1 MPRKN
6 MELSD
11 YLMAAPWWVSILV
24 GVLVFVLFRV
34 VIPMVL
40 VGSYRPIGAMLSQWA
55 PYLAAVFLLP
65 AAWSAFHSLRKRRML
80 DRQTSLESI
89 RRLSWKEFEEL
100 LGEAYRRQGYSVRE
114 NAGSGPDGGIDLTIE
129 REGRVYL
136 VQCKQ
141 YRAIKVD
148 VRVVREMLGLL
159 VAHGAQG
166 AIIVTSGVFTREAA
180 AFAEDKPIE
189 LLNGEKLAELITS
202 LQAKSTAPNSRVAP
216 MPSTRAGESKPPA
229 ASALECPSC
238 GGRLIIRQAQHGTR
252 IGSRFWGCS
261 NYPRCHYTA
270 DLEPE

>member
-1 MPRKN
+1 MPRKK

-11 YLMAAPWWVSILV
+11 HLMAAPWWVSILV
-24 GVLVFVLFRV
+24 GVLVFILFRV
-34 VIPMVL
+34 VFPMLL
-40 VGSYRPIGAMLSQWA
+40 VGSYKLLGAMVSQWA

-65 AAWSAFHSLRKRRML
+65 AAWSAFHSLRKRQML

-100 LGEAYRRQGYSVRE
+100 LGEAYRRQGYSVTE
-114 NAGSGPDGGIDLTIE
+114 NAGAGPDGGIDLTIE
-129 REGRVYL
+129 RKDRVYL

-141 YRAIKVD
+141 YRAFKVD

-189 LLNGEKLAELITS
+189 LLDGEKLAELIASIQT
-202 LQAKSTAPNSRVAP
+202 KVTAQNSQTTP
-216 MPSTRAGESKPPA
+216 MPSTRAGESNPSA
-229 ASALECPSC
+229 ASVLQCPDC
-238 GGRLIIRQAQHGTR
+238 GGRLVIHQARRGPR
-252 IGSRFWGCS
+252 IGSRFYGCS
-261 NYPRCHYTA
+261 NFPRCHYTA